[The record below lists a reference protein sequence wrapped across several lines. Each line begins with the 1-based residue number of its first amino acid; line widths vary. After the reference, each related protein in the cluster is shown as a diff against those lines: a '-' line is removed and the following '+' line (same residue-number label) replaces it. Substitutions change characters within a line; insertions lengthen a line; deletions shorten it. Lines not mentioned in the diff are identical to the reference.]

1 MILVLFLL
9 KLKRKY
15 KISINLGEGCV
26 HLPKKWVNVT
36 MVTEVMGLWGYQPVN
51 FFLRIFYK
59 RLRGYQGYRSYGGY
73 AGHQRVLS
81 SSNPRLQGC
90 KSVEFFPKYSF
101 NKRLRGYQGYQGY
114 RGYDGPPSRGPI
126 LIKFKVTR
134 LQGYQW
140 VEFFSSNF

>member
-1 MILVLFLL
+1 
-9 KLKRKY
+9 
-15 KISINLGEGCV
+15 
-26 HLPKKWVNVT
+26 

-114 RGYDGPPSRGPI
+114 RGYDGPPSRGPV

-134 LQGYQW
+134 LQGCQW
-140 VEFFSSNF
+140 VEFFLQNFRIRRLRGYQVSGVTIALHQGVLSSSN